1 MDFSSQFPV
10 HELKQNVF
18 LVTILQAMTYLKS
31 ACCESNASVSK
42 YVVKKLIICTVV
54 ELVKWNILLQFVFSR
69 KLNNKG

>member
-1 MDFSSQFPV
+1 MIFVGYIFVMSSFLFFYVMRVMHFSSQFPV

-42 YVVKKLIICTVV
+42 
-54 ELVKWNILLQFVFSR
+54 
-69 KLNNKG
+69 